1 MSLPDH
7 YQDTKGNAFGSFH
20 IPRKYEEY
28 AHVIEFTI
36 RGKSSTVKKTR
47 RYNNTS
53 NWRRTL
59 NITRITRGS
68 ISKFRDWRTCL
79 YWKGRKKQNNQ
90 CFG

>member
-36 RGKSSTVKKTR
+36 RGKSSTVKKR
-47 RYNNTS
+47 EGIIIQAIGEERL
-53 NWRRTL
+53 TL
-59 NITRITRGS
+59 LELLGIHLK
-68 ISKFRDWRTCL
+68 ISRLANVPILEGKEET
-79 YWKGRKKQNNQ
+79 K
-90 CFG
+90 